1 MGHAAVG
8 VQVAKSKP
16 AGSCRGPPV
25 SGLGANGSRSC
36 TVGPTGD
43 APGGSFSGG
52 GAAAKGNWPITKA
65 EHVFD
70 GFCRPL
76 RGAVAVG
83 VDGIG
88 HRLIGPRAS
97 ELSSWLT
104 AEYTRSGSVPTS
116 RAVPAETAS
125 GRSVVSR
132 ITSTGLPRL
141 GASSCTPPLSVRTTV
156 ERCSSRAKA
165 P

>member
-16 AGSCRGPPV
+16 AGSGRGLPV

-36 TVGPTGD
+36 TVSPAGD
-43 APGGSFSGG
+43 ALSGSFSGG

-65 EHVFD
+65 EHVLD

-76 RGAVAVG
+76 RGAAVAVG

-97 ELSSWLT
+97 EQLVDLGVHAAS
-104 AEYTRSGSVPTS
+104 TS
-116 RAVPAETAS
+116 YDLVRAVLE
-125 GRSVVSR
+125 
-132 ITSTGLPRL
+132 
-141 GASSCTPPLSVRTTV
+141 
-156 ERCSSRAKA
+156 
-165 P
+165 